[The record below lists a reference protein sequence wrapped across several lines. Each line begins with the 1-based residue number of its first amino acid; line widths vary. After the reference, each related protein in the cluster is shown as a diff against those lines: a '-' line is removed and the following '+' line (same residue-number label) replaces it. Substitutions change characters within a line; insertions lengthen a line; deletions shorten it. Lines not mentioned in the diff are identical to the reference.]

1 MGSIVDE
8 VMGNLYPDRIP
19 FVNSYPGFIEA
30 DFYRRGITL
39 LYLSEAG
46 EIIIVDAMTAGL
58 QGWAV
63 TARHLDT
70 GPPDM
75 AEIGALY
82 PVFLSSGYGDCVSQ
96 DIPETA
102 SGNEILLPFR
112 DADAIS
118 QMVFQYDAFQFQ
130 VLHSG
135 DIEQGRRM

>member
-1 MGSIVDE
+1 MKAAWGALWTRLW
-8 VMGNLYPDRIP
+8 GNLYPDRIP
-19 FVNSYPGFIEA
+19 FVNLYPGFIEA

-82 PVFLSSGYGDCVSQ
+82 PVFLSSGYGDCVFLGY
-96 DIPETA
+96 
-102 SGNEILLPFR
+102 SGNCIR
-112 DADAIS
+112 
-118 QMVFQYDAFQFQ
+118 Q
-130 VLHSG
+130 
-135 DIEQGRRM
+135 